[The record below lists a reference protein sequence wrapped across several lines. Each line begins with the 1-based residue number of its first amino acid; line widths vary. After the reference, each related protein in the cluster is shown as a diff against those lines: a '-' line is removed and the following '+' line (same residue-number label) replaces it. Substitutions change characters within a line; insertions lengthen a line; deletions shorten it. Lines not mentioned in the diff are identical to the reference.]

1 MIKCRV
7 CGADCEDGAVL
18 CPVCGAELEI
28 ASSTEESA
36 EPEQAVLNNPVL
48 AVSIEDVVSAEI
60 FEDILKDNGIAFAC
74 DRDFD
79 DSMKVVFGGGF
90 IAADV
95 YVEEEDL
102 DKVKRLYDEFLESE
116 PDFGSEDYETDESI

>member
-1 MIKCRV
+1 MICRV
-7 CGADCEDGAVL
+7 CGAVCEDDAVL

-28 ASSTEESA
+28 VSA
-36 EPEQAVLNNPVL
+36 AEGPSEPEQAVLNNPVL

-60 FEDILKDNGIAFAC
+60 FEDILNDNGIAFAC

-90 IAADV
+90 IAADI
-95 YVEEEDL
+95 YVEEENL
-102 DKVKRLYDEFLESE
+102 DTVKRLYDEFLESE
-116 PDFGSEDYETDESI
+116 PDYGAEDYETDENIE